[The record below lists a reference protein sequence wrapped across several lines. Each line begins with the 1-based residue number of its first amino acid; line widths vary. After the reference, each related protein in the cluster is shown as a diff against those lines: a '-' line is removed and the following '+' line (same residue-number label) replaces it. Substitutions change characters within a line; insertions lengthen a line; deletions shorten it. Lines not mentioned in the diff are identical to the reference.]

1 MINFKLLSNDFK
13 ELDVD
18 YEILTINEK
27 TYSSYYTIIE
37 KSITNF
43 NDEISWDNMFDL
55 RDVSYRIKN
64 GMKMYIGVIENKPF
78 GHVWFKN
85 HLDGRLLFNL
95 FVRNKIE
102 DKKYTGTEF
111 ISDVLKKY
119 ELSTSPIYCDVD
131 EWNEKSVKLFKK
143 LGFKTQ

>member
-13 ELDVD
+13 NLNDD
-18 YEILTINEK
+18 YEILVVNEK
-27 TYSSYYTIIE
+27 TYSSYYTIVE

-43 NDEISWDNMFDL
+43 NNEISWDNMFDMV
-55 RDVSYRIKN
+55 DVSYRIKN
-64 GMKMYIGVIENKPF
+64 DMVMYIGIIENEPF

-95 FVRNKIE
+95 FVRNKVE

-111 ISDVLKKY
+111 ISYVLKKY
-119 ELSTSPIYCDVD
+119 ELLKSPIYCDVD
-131 EWNEKSVKLFKK
+131 EWNVKSQKVFEK